1 MSLDRLRSAHLPD
14 VAIVHEWLVTM
25 GGSELV
31 LRQLLQLFPDAH
43 VFTLVDAMGSR
54 DREFLGLGTVTTSWL
69 QRIPAARTRHRAF
82 LPLFP
87 AAVRSLDLRDYDLVI
102 SNSHAVAKGVRT
114 GPRQL
119 HLSYCL
125 SPMRYAWDLREQYLR
140 ESGLDRGVR
149 GALARTVLERLRR
162 WDRDN
167 TPGVDAFSTLS
178 HYVADRIRRAYGR
191 ESEVIYPPVDTAFFT
206 PGPSSRDDRY
216 FVTASRFV
224 PYKRVDLIARAFRHL
239 PGERLVIVGDGPDRE
254 KVRAA
259 AGTNVE
265 LVGHASREALR
276 DLLRGAQ
283 AFIFAAEEDFGIA
296 PLEAQACG
304 TPVIAFGRGGATETV
319 RAGETGLF
327 FAEQDESSL
336 VEAIGRFQRSAPFRA
351 EVCRENAEGFS
362 EEAFRAAMG
371 GWVAREWRR
380 FSAR

>member
-1 MSLDRLRSAHLPD
+1 M
-14 VAIVHEWLVTM
+14 HEWLVTM

-31 LRQLLQLFPDAH
+31 LRQLLRLFPGAH
-43 VFTLVDAMGSR
+43 LFTLLDSMNPR
-54 DREFLGLGTVTTSWL
+54 DREFLGVGQVTTSWL
-69 QRIPAARTRHRAF
+69 QRIPAARTHHRAF

-87 AAVRSLDLRDYDLVI
+87 AAVRSLDLRGYDLVI

-149 GALARTVLERLRR
+149 GALARMLLERLRR
-162 WDRDN
+162 WDRDS

-178 HYVADRIRRAYGR
+178 HYVAARIRRAYGR
-191 ESEVIYPPVDTAFFT
+191 ESEVIYPPVDTGFFT

-224 PYKRVDLIARAFRHL
+224 PYKRVDLIARAFRQL
-239 PGERLVIVGDGPDRE
+239 PAERLVIVGDGPDRE

-259 AGTNVE
+259 AGPNVE
-265 LVGHASREALR
+265 LTGHASREVLR

-283 AFIFAAEEDFGIA
+283 AFLFAAEEDFGIA

-304 TPVIAFGRGGATETV
+304 TPVIAFGRGGAAETV

-327 FAEQDESSL
+327 FAAQDERSIAGA
-336 VEAIGRFQRSAPFRA
+336 VQRFQREGPFAATACRA
-351 EVCRENAEGFS
+351 NAERFS
-362 EEAFRAAMG
+362 EEVFRSSMHD
-371 GWVAREWRR
+371 WIEREWAR